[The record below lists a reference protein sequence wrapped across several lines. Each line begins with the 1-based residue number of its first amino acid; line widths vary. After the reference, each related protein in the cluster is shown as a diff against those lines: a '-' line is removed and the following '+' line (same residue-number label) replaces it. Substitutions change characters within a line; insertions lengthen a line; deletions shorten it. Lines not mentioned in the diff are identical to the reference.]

1 MWSAATEHDGAGLM
15 AMVLGS
21 ARSALETLR
30 HKLARNRL
38 RVLEADFWPRIAPI
52 ACDSVHSCHGD
63 RAALIYAFVTFVPNP
78 MGQSKMAAV
87 SRLADFSSDRYLLFA
102 PVSTHLGRRCATL
115 VLTAG
120 SQKS

>member
-38 RVLEADFWPRIAPI
+38 RVLEADFRNRLRVLEADLNEAARRRTLRVRQW
-52 ACDSVHSCHGD
+52 SVGC
-63 RAALIYAFVTFVPNP
+63 
-78 MGQSKMAAV
+78 
-87 SRLADFSSDRYLLFA
+87 
-102 PVSTHLGRRCATL
+102 STD
-115 VLTAG
+115 VM
-120 SQKS
+120 